1 MRRTLR
7 TCTLLAAVTL
17 AAGACADATL
27 PHRPLP
33 DLPERDTS
41 LDPAAAVVGQYIA
54 TPCDGN
60 DHLRGSTE
68 WALVDVFFGRRSES
82 EPVTGPQD
90 HHLRAV
96 TARGGVVVHRFNVPA
111 VRAWMPLREVP
122 ELVAREFWTSVRDV
136 PDPRRYDLPLIA
148 MYVSAVEDP
157 DVDRFQRLGGQVR
170 KRFTIIPAIFGIL
183 PDASIPELRASTRT
197 QQVEPDGV
205 ACLM

>member
-1 MRRTLR
+1 MLRTLK
-7 TCTLLAAVTL
+7 TCILFAAVGL

-54 TPCDGN
+54 TPCDRN
-60 DHLRGSTE
+60 LHLRGSTE
-68 WALVDVFFGRRSES
+68 WALVDIFFSRRSES

-96 TARGGVVVHRFNVPA
+96 AARGGVVVHRFHVPA

-122 ELVAREFWTSVRDV
+122 ELVARGFWVSVRDV
-136 PDPRRYDLPLIA
+136 PDPRRYDLPVIA
-148 MYVSAVEDP
+148 MHVTSVEDA
-157 DVDRFQRLGGQVR
+157 DVDRFQRLGGQVK
-170 KRFTIIPAIFGIL
+170 KRFTVIPAVFGII

-197 QQVEPDGV
+197 EQVEPDGV